1 MSANNLLNQKPN
13 SMFGFLEKQDELFLS
28 LRNSQSLN
36 TMYNNIN
43 VTDKIFP
50 FEVEDLARIHNNERF
65 PNRERRNPKIKKKYN
80 TTANALIVCGQK
92 LVAESNFKRGEAH
105 SVSKRMSKII
115 DIPVSSIKT
124 KIFQLNSYIE
134 LGENKQISL
143 GLIKAYEKFIDV
155 SGYDLRRVLENHN
168 SCFSMDIAL
177 DELVI
182 KNLKSSLF

>member
-1 MSANNLLNQKPN
+1 MYDFNNNEFPVASTDSVFDSSIFDNEPFNKPIHKYPIK
-13 SMFGFLEKQDELFLS
+13 E
-28 LRNSQSLN
+28 
-36 TMYNNIN
+36 
-43 VTDKIFP
+43 KIFP

-105 SVSKRMSKII
+105 RVSKRMSKII

-155 SGYDLRRVLENHN
+155 SGYDLLRVLENHN
-168 SCFSMDIAL
+168 SYLSMDIVL